1 MAVGSDRTE
10 RQPDALAVARWCA
23 AQGWP
28 VHPLAPGR
36 KTPPANCQP
45 CQESPHSPTDC
56 PCHRVGRWC
65 HGFHAATTDQDLLGA
80 WWRVNPGFGTGVA
93 CGPAGLVVI
102 DVDSHATEVPA
113 RDRLLP
119 GIPIH
124 DGVNLDGLENG
135 YHTLA
140 LLAALRQAPDPSQ
153 DTGTLRVRTP
163 SGGLHIWYRDE
174 ARHRFTCSTGS
185 SPGRA
190 LAWQVDVRA
199 HGGYIVAPSTVTTG
213 GSYTPLAGATVPAP
227 LPQWLAEELIRTGH
241 LKDRPNQQPG
251 TPGSGT
257 LQPSV
262 PDRARQAVVA
272 AGGGKRGAE
281 KVLDTVLQDVTD
293 CATVPE
299 GAGFTGKL
307 NRAAFTVGGL
317 VSAGHLTHA
326 VAEQLLA
333 DAARTARPSQ
343 DRQSSAVIRSG
354 LAAGARQPLHIG
366 KARG

>member
-1 MAVGSDRTE
+1 MTAPKAVGSDRTE

-28 VHPLAPGR
+28 VHPLAQGR
-36 KTPPANCQP
+36 KTPPSNCQA
-45 CQESPHSPTDC
+45 CQDSPHSPTECRC
-56 PCHRVGRWC
+56 PGVGRWC
-65 HGFHAATTDQDLLGA
+65 HGFHAATTDQDVIGA

-102 DVDSHATEVPA
+102 DVDSHPAEVPA
-113 RDRLLP
+113 RDRILP

-124 DGVNLDGLENG
+124 DGVDLEGLENG

-140 LLAALRQAPDPSQ
+140 LLAALRKAPDPSQ
-153 DTGTLRVRTP
+153 DISTLRVRTP
-163 SGGLHIWYRDE
+163 SGGLHIWYRDD

-199 HGGYIVAPSTVTTG
+199 HGGYIVAPSTVTTSG
-213 GSYTPLAGATVPAP
+213 AYTPLPGATTPAP

-241 LKDRPNQQPG
+241 LKDRPSQP
-251 TPGSGT
+251 TVS
-257 LQPSV
+257 QPVV

-293 CATVPE
+293 CATTPE

-307 NRAAFTVGGL
+307 NRAAYTVGGL
-317 VSAGHLTHA
+317 VSAGHLTYA
-326 VAEQLLA
+326 AAERLLA
-333 DAARTARPSQ
+333 DAARAARPSQ

-354 LAAGARQPLHIG
+354 LAAGSRQPLHIG

>member
-1 MAVGSDRTE
+1 MTAPKAVGSDRAE
-10 RQPDALAVARWCA
+10 RQPDALTVARWCA

-36 KTPPANCQP
+36 KTPPANCQA
-45 CQESPHSPTDC
+45 CQDSPHSPAECTC
-56 PCHRVGRWC
+56 PRVGRWC
-65 HGFHAATTDQDLLGA
+65 HGFHAATVEQDVLSA
-80 WWRVNPGFGTGVA
+80 WWHVNPGFGAGVA

-102 DVDSHATEVPA
+102 DVDSHPGAVPS
-113 RDRLLP
+113 RDRILP

-124 DGVNLDGLENG
+124 EHVNLEGLENG

-140 LLAALRQAPDPSQ
+140 LLAALRKAPDPAE

-163 SGGLHIWYRDE
+163 SGGLHIWYRDH
-174 ARHRFTCSTGS
+174 AHHRFTCSAGS
-185 SPGRA
+185 STGRA

-199 HGGYIVAPSTVTTG
+199 HGGYIVVPGTTTANG
-213 GSYTPLAGATVPAP
+213 TYTPLPGATIPAP
-227 LPQWLAEELIRTGH
+227 LPQWLAGELIRTGH
-241 LKDRPNQQPG
+241 LKDRPGQQP
-251 TPGSGT
+251 ST
-257 LQPSV
+257 LQPAV

-281 KVLDTVLQDVTD
+281 RVLDTVLQDVTD
-293 CATVPE
+293 CATTPE
-299 GAGFTGKL
+299 GAGFTGRL
-307 NRAAFTVGGL
+307 NRAAYTVGGL

-326 VAEQLLA
+326 AAEQLLT

-343 DRQSSAVIRSG
+343 DRHNSAVIRSG
-354 LAAGARQPLHIG
+354 LTAGARQPLHIG

>member
-1 MAVGSDRTE
+1 MTAPKAVGSDRAF

-23 AQGWP
+23 VQGWP

-45 CQESPHSPTDC
+45 CQEPAHSPADC
-56 PCHRVGRWC
+56 PCPEAGRWC
-65 HGFHAATTDQDLLGA
+65 HGFHAATLDQDVLTA
-80 WWRVNPGFGTGVA
+80 WWRVNPDFGTGVA

-102 DVDSHATEVPA
+102 DVDSHPSAVPA
-113 RDRLLP
+113 RDRILP

-124 DGVNLDGLENG
+124 ENVNLDGLENG

-140 LLAALRQAPDPSQ
+140 LLAALRQAPDPAT
-153 DTGTLRVRTP
+153 DTETLRVRTP
-163 SGGLHIWYRDE
+163 SGGLHIWYQEDAPR
-174 ARHRFTCSTGS
+174 RFACSTGS
-185 SPGRA
+185 SNGRA

-199 HGGYIVAPSTVTTG
+199 HGGYIVAPGTVTTAG
-213 GSYTPLAGATVPAP
+213 TYTALPGARTPAP
-227 LPQWLAEELIRTGH
+227 LPQWLSDELVRTGH
-241 LKDRPNQQPG
+241 LKDQPG
-251 TPGSGT
+251 NQRPS
-257 LQPSV
+257 QPSV
-262 PDRARQAVVA
+262 PDRGRAAVVA

-281 KVLDTVLQDVTD
+281 RVLDTVLQDVTD
-293 CATVPE
+293 CATIPE

-307 NRAAFTVGGL
+307 NRAAYTMGGL
-317 VSAGHLTHA
+317 VSAGHLTHTA
-326 VAEQLLA
+326 AERLLL

-354 LAAGARQPLHIG
+354 LAAGARQPLHVG

>member
-1 MAVGSDRTE
+1 MTAPQAVGSDRTS
-10 RQPDALAVARWCA
+10 RQPDMPAVARWCA

-36 KTPPANCQP
+36 KTPPANCQA
-45 CQESPHSPTDC
+45 CQESPHSPAEC
-56 PCHRVGRWC
+56 PCTRVGRWC
-65 HGFHAATTDQDLLGA
+65 HGFHAATVDQDVINA
-80 WWRVNPGFGTGVA
+80 WWTVNPDFGTGVA

-102 DVDSHATEVPA
+102 DIDSHPGDVPA

-124 DGVNLDGLENG
+124 EHVNLDGLENG

-140 LLAALRQAPDPSQ
+140 LLAALRSSPDPAQ
-153 DTGTLRVRTP
+153 DTSTLRIRTP
-163 SGGLHIWYRDE
+163 SGGMHVWYRDD
-174 ARHRFTCSTGS
+174 ADLRFTCSTGS
-185 SPGRA
+185 STGRA

-199 HGGYIVAPSTVTTG
+199 HGGYIVAPGTTTSAG
-213 GSYTPLAGATVPAP
+213 TYTALPGAWMPAP
-227 LPQWLAEELIRTGH
+227 LPRWLSEELVRTGH
-241 LKDRPNQQPG
+241 LKDRPETRPTAQP
-251 TPGSGT
+251 P
-257 LQPSV
+257 V

-281 KVLDTVLQDVTD
+281 RILDTVLQDVTD
-293 CATVPE
+293 CATTPE

-307 NRAAFTVGGL
+307 NRAAYTVGGL
-317 VSAGHLTHA
+317 VSAGHLTHGD
-326 VAEQLLA
+326 AEQLLL
-333 DAARTARPSQ
+333 DAARTARPTQ
-343 DRQSSAVIRSG
+343 DRHSSAVIRSG

>member
-1 MAVGSDRTE
+1 MTAPMAVGSDRAG

-36 KTPPANCQP
+36 KTPPANCRP

-56 PCHRVGRWC
+56 PCPAAGRWC
-65 HGFHAATTDQDLLGA
+65 HGFHAATLDQGVLTA
-80 WWRVNPGFGTGVA
+80 WWRVNPDFGAAVA

-102 DVDSHATEVPA
+102 DVDNHTDVVPA
-113 RDRLLP
+113 RDRILP

-124 DGVNLDGLENG
+124 EDVDLDGLENG

-140 LLAALRQAPDPSQ
+140 LLAALRRAPDPTT
-153 DTGTLRVRTP
+153 DEETLRVRTP
-163 SGGLHIWYRDE
+163 SGGLHIWYQDRTD
-174 ARHRFTCSTGS
+174 RRFACSTGS
-185 SPGRA
+185 SAGRA

-199 HGGYIVAPSTVTTG
+199 HGGYIVAPGTVTAAGT
-213 GSYTPLAGATVPAP
+213 YTPLPGARTPAP
-227 LPQWLAEELIRTGH
+227 LPEWLAEELVRTGH
-241 LKDRPNQQPG
+241 LQDRPGRPSLPQPA
-251 TPGSGT
+251 
-257 LQPSV
+257 V

-272 AGGGKRGAE
+272 AGGGRKGAE
-281 KVLDTVLQDVTD
+281 KVLDTVLQDITD
-293 CATVPE
+293 CANTPE

-307 NRAAFTVGGL
+307 NRAAYTVGGL

-326 VAEQLLA
+326 VAEQLLL

-343 DRQSSAVIRSG
+343 DRHNSAVIRSG
-354 LAAGARQPLHIG
+354 LAAGTRQPLHIG
-366 KARG
+366 RARG